1 MIDECK
7 GRRHR
12 LRRSRLWD
20 AACQCF
26 QPNLPHHHLWSSNM
40 DRRADL
46 KASGSGQHHD
56 PSVEPIHAESRRHI
70 KRGVACVVAAFA
82 APAVIGT
89 GAMAFATI
97 VLTLPPGM
105 ESYVPLLMGMAGGAV
120 LGLVL
125 LGAGVGQLLMAWR
138 LRKLAATLLD

>member
-1 MIDECK
+1 
-7 GRRHR
+7 
-12 LRRSRLWD
+12 
-20 AACQCF
+20 
-26 QPNLPHHHLWSSNM
+26 
-40 DRRADL
+40 
-46 KASGSGQHHD
+46 
-56 PSVEPIHAESRRHI
+56 
-70 KRGVACVVAAFA
+70 
-82 APAVIGT
+82 
-89 GAMAFATI
+89 MAFATI